1 MNNNSLSSLIDN
13 RISILNKYGLDD
25 KSIKEFRSK
34 IKRASDSEKESLGS
48 ELLNTI
54 SKKGFNDDFN
64 RVLELIYNG
73 ADIEYKNS
81 KKGDYA
87 LLICARKNYIK
98 TFITLIKAGA
108 NVDQVNDYL
117 TTAVMASARH
127 GNKEIL
133 EILILFGADINKRC
147 LDGDSALMSA
157 KMHNQSE
164 CFNMLVQAGA
174 YINNINFLNQTFLDS
189 SGSVEFD
196 KSIFERDIEI
206 SKKEEPKDLINEVE
220 ETLESYREDI
230 KKLIYK

>member
-34 IKRASDSEKESLGS
+34 IKRVSDSEKESLGN
-48 ELLNTI
+48 ELLNII

-127 GNKEIL
+127 GNKKIL

-196 KSIFERDIEI
+196 KSIFERNIEI
-206 SKKEEPKDLINEVE
+206 SKKEEPQDLINEVE

>member
-34 IKRASDSEKESLGS
+34 IKSVSDSEKESLGS
-48 ELLNTI
+48 ELLNII

-133 EILILFGADINKRC
+133 EILILLGADINKRC
-147 LDGDSALMSA
+147 LDGDSVLMSA

-174 YINNINFLNQTFLDS
+174 YINNINSLNQTFLDS

>member
-34 IKRASDSEKESLGS
+34 IKSVSDSEKESLGS
-48 ELLNTI
+48 ELLNII

-133 EILILFGADINKRC
+133 EILILLGADINKRC

-174 YINNINFLNQTFLDS
+174 YINNINSLNQTFLDS

-206 SKKEEPKDLINEVE
+206 SKNEEAKDLINEVE